1 MRSESAI
8 CKKNLTEEQ
17 LALFFILTKP
27 PFELAEKDKQQVK
40 TVDRQLLETLKK
52 EKLMLD

>member
-17 LALFFILTKP
+17 LALFFILTNP